1 MTKNINFL
9 DMVKNWNK
17 QFKKEVNYFPVISA
31 FCVSNNNRIKV
42 LKDILKSSKDNKF
55 SKYDRKIVWFK
66 DPYEKIILKN
76 SCFGLNYTIVTCLNK
91 IQKTY
96 IIIYYGKERID
107 KKVLNGIL
115 EKTKIS
121 KGNIICFNKPKVL
134 NFETFNIFKKE
145 IKKYKI
151 EDRGLIKEY
160 FLLDKKIQKTI
171 NNLKNQEGLEGFNF
185 LISKLKTIKSPILC
199 LVLNN
204 QIQGLIGPMN
214 IFKDADN
221 NKIVSSFYFGVS
233 EKYRR
238 QGYGELLF
246 KSFVNSCFLQGIKY
260 FLVTNREESKA
271 AMFYKKMGA
280 KIGNKYYKI
289 KNIKEL

>member
-1 MTKNINFL
+1 MITS
-9 DMVKNWNK
+9 WNK
-17 QFKKEVNYFPVISA
+17 QFKKEVNYFPIINA

-42 LKDILKSSKDNKF
+42 LKDILKSSKNNEF

-66 DPYEKIILKN
+66 NPIEKIVLKYC
-76 SCFGLNYTIVTCLNK
+76 CFDLDYTIITCLNK

-96 IIIYYGKERID
+96 NIIYYGKERID
-107 KKVLNGIL
+107 KELLRDIL

-121 KGNIICFNKPKVL
+121 KDKINIICFNKPKIS
-134 NFETFNIFKKE
+134 NFETFNILKKE
-145 IKKYKI
+145 VKKYKI
-151 EDRGLIKEY
+151 DDKGLIKEY
-160 FLLDKKIQKTI
+160 LLLDKKIQKTI
-171 NNLKNQEGLEGFNF
+171 NNLKNKESLEGFDF
-185 LISKLKTIKSPILC
+185 LISKLKTIKSPVLC
-199 LVLNN
+199 LVLDN

-221 NKIVSSFYFGVS
+221 NKIVSAFYFGVS

-246 KSFVNSCFLQGIKY
+246 KSFINLCYFKGIKY
-260 FLVTNREESKA
+260 FLVTNRKENKA

-280 KIGNKYYKI
+280 KLGNKYYKI
-289 KNIKEL
+289 KNVS

>member
-1 MTKNINFL
+1 MKNINFL
-9 DMVKNWNK
+9 DMVKSWNK

-31 FCVSNNNRIKV
+31 FCVSNSNRIKV

-66 DPYEKIILKN
+66 NPYEKIILKS
-76 SCFGLNYTIVTCLNK
+76 SCFGLSYTIVTCLNK

-96 IIIYYGKERID
+96 SIIYYGKERID

-115 EKTKIS
+115 EKTKML

-134 NFETFNIFKKE
+134 NFETFNIFKKA
-145 IKKYKI
+145 IKRYKI

-160 FLLDKKIQKTI
+160 LLLDKKIQKTI
-171 NNLKNQEGLEGFNF
+171 NNLKNQESLEGFDF

-199 LVLNN
+199 LVLDN

-221 NKIVSSFYFGVS
+221 NKIVSAFYFGVS
-233 EKYRR
+233 KRYRR

-246 KSFVNSCFLQGIKY
+246 KSFVNLCYLQGIKY
-260 FLVTNREESKA
+260 FLVTNGEKSKA

-280 KIGNKYYKI
+280 KVANKYYKI

>member
-1 MTKNINFL
+1 MKNINFL
-9 DMVKNWNK
+9 DMVKSWNK

-31 FCVSNNNRIKV
+31 FCVSNSNRIKV

-66 DPYEKIILKN
+66 NPYEKIILKS
-76 SCFGLNYTIVTCLNK
+76 SCFGLSYTIVTCLNK

-96 IIIYYGKERID
+96 NIIYYGKERVD
-107 KKVLNGIL
+107 KKVLNDIL
-115 EKTKIS
+115 EKTKIL

-134 NFETFNIFKKE
+134 NFEIFNIFKKE

-151 EDRGLIKEY
+151 EDRGIVKEY
-160 FLLDKKIQKTI
+160 LLLDKKIQKTI
-171 NNLKNQEGLEGFNF
+171 NNLKNQESLEGFDF

-199 LVLNN
+199 LVLDN

-221 NKIVSSFYFGVS
+221 NKIVSAFYFGVS
-233 EKYRR
+233 KRYRR

-246 KSFVNSCFLQGIKY
+246 KSFVNLCYLQGIKY
-260 FLVTNREESKA
+260 FLVTNGEKSKA

-280 KIGNKYYKI
+280 KVANKYYKI

>member
-1 MTKNINFL
+1 MKNINFL
-9 DMVKNWNK
+9 DMVKSWNK

-31 FCVSNNNRIKV
+31 FCVSNSNRIKV

-66 DPYEKIILKN
+66 NPYEKIILKS
-76 SCFGLNYTIVTCLNK
+76 SCFGLSYTIVTCLNK

-96 IIIYYGKERID
+96 NIIYYGKERVD
-107 KKVLNGIL
+107 KKVLNDIL
-115 EKTKIS
+115 EKTKIL

-145 IKKYKI
+145 IKRYKI
-151 EDRGLIKEY
+151 EDRGIVKEY
-160 FLLDKKIQKTI
+160 LLLDKKIQKTI
-171 NNLKNQEGLEGFNF
+171 NNLKNQESLEGFDF

-199 LVLNN
+199 LVLDN

-221 NKIVSSFYFGVS
+221 NKIVSAFYFGVS
-233 EKYRR
+233 KRYRR

-246 KSFVNSCFLQGIKY
+246 KSFVNLCYLQGIKY
-260 FLVTNREESKA
+260 FLVANGEKSKA

-280 KIGNKYYKI
+280 KVANKYYKI

>member
-1 MTKNINFL
+1 MKNINFL
-9 DMVKNWNK
+9 DMVKSWNK

-31 FCVSNNNRIKV
+31 FCVSNSNRIKV

-55 SKYDRKIVWFK
+55 SKYDRKMVLFK
-66 DPYEKIILKN
+66 NPYEKIILKS
-76 SCFGLNYTIVTCLNK
+76 SCFGLSYTIVTCLNK

-96 IIIYYGKERID
+96 NIIYYGKERID
-107 KKVLNGIL
+107 KKVLNDIL
-115 EKTKIS
+115 EKTKIP

-151 EDRGLIKEY
+151 EDRGIVKEY
-160 FLLDKKIQKTI
+160 LLLDKKIQKTI
-171 NNLKNQEGLEGFNF
+171 NNLKNQESLEGFDF
-185 LISKLKTIKSPILC
+185 LISKLKTIKSTILC
-199 LVLNN
+199 LVLDN

-221 NKIVSSFYFGVS
+221 NKIVSAFYFGVS
-233 EKYRR
+233 KRYRR

-246 KSFVNSCFLQGIKY
+246 KSFVNLCYLQGIKY
-260 FLVTNREESKA
+260 FLVTNGEKSKA

-280 KIGNKYYKI
+280 KVANKYYKI